1 MSQLLKTLFAGV
13 CDSRVNFDNIAFD
26 DLGVWTPDRVNMIT

>member
-1 MSQLLKTLFAGV
+1 MSQLLKTLFGGV